1 VTTALA
7 ALKARREGKREERHL
22 DLRVPG
28 MEPPVWV
35 RYGPIPKGVAEEI
48 TEKWRTSKDRDR
60 TVKRE
65 AQLLTEACRGLF
77 EVVDGRKVSIDPD
90 DRDGEWPRFDRRLAA
105 LIGSDEESAVALLR
119 EVYEEDGDII
129 AASTRYASWWERT
142 TEELAEQ
149 DGPGNS

>member
-1 VTTALA
+1 MTTALA
-7 ALKARREGKREERHL
+7 ALKARRESGREQRHL

-28 MEPPVWV
+28 MEPPLYV
-35 RYGPIPKGVAEEI
+35 RYGPIPKGVAESI
-48 TEKWRTSKDRDR
+48 TEKWRTRKDRDR

-77 EVVDGRKVSIDPD
+77 EIVDGEKVSIDPD
-90 DRDGEWPRFDRRLAA
+90 DRHGEWPRFDENLAR
-105 LIGSDEESAVALLR
+105 LIGSSEVSAVGLLR

-129 AASTRYASWWERT
+129 AASTRYAAWWERT

-149 DGPGNS
+149 DAPGN